1 MASTDKI
8 MKRSRLLSQDFSI
21 TDAIFNIRGSQTT
34 RSFKRNSQICG
45 DIENPLNN
53 TMTPENELFKSISYK
68 KIGSMDTNDSESART
83 METEGMNSII

>member
-1 MASTDKI
+1 

-45 DIENPLNN
+45 DIGTPLNN
-53 TMTPENELFKSISYK
+53 SITLESDLFKSVTYK
-68 KIGSMDTNDSESART
+68 KIGSIDTNDSETVRT
-83 METEGMNSII
+83 METEEMNSIIENPI